1 MNIAICDDE
10 NYWRE
15 TLTVLLNEYKTK
27 RHIELYITY
36 FRDGTSLTKSPKV
49 FDIIFMDYQ
58 MKELNGVETAQK
70 LRMSNNDCIIIFVS
84 AFPDAALDTFE
95 VDAFRFLIK
104 PINKEKLFKSL
115 DDYQKQAEKE
125 RFLIFKTHNGTIKI
139 KESDII
145 YCEAAQKHT
154 IIHTVKCAYEININI
169 KQIEN
174 KLSKENFFRCHKA
187 YIVSF
192 FHISFHNNTDIT
204 MDNQEKAY
212 ISRNSLPTFREAF
225 QDYVLKYNMEKV

>member
-36 FRDGTSLTKSPKV
+36 FRDGTSLIKSPKV

-125 RFLIFKTHNGTIKI
+125 RFMIFKTHNGTIKI

-145 YCEAAQKHT
+145 YCEASQKHT
-154 IIHTVKCAYEININI
+154 IVHTVKCAYEIHINI

-187 YIVSF
+187 YI
-192 FHISFHNNTDIT
+192 
-204 MDNQEKAY
+204 
-212 ISRNSLPTFREAF
+212 
-225 QDYVLKYNMEKV
+225 

>member
-1 MNIAICDDE
+1 M
-10 NYWRE
+10 
-15 TLTVLLNEYKTK
+15 
-27 RHIELYITY
+27 
-36 FRDGTSLTKSPKV
+36 
-49 FDIIFMDYQ
+49 
-58 MKELNGVETAQK
+58 ETARK
-70 LRMSNNDCIIIFVS
+70 LRSANNNCIIIFIS
-84 AFPDAALDTFE
+84 AFPNTALDTFE
-95 VDAFRFLIK
+95 VDAFRFLVK

-145 YCEAAQKHT
+145 YCEASQKHT
-154 IIHTVKCAYEININI
+154 IVHTVKCAYEIHINI

-192 FHISFHNNTDIT
+192 FHISSHNNTDIT

-212 ISRNSLPTFREAF
+212 ISRNSLPAFREAF